1 MLFKLSI
8 ELQNKGLL
16 FNLLKPS
23 DHSSRPEH
31 SPSQS
36 ILAYL
41 HCITLIGKFV
51 HSFNEVLTAY
61 SVLRITLTGRQEHN

>member
-16 FNLLKPS
+16 FNLIKPS

-41 HCITLIGKFV
+41 HYITLIRKFV

-61 SVLRITLTGRQEHN
+61 SVLGIVLTGRQEHN